1 MEKFSTFQGIAAPFN
16 ILNVDTDKI
25 IPKQFLT
32 TNKRTGLGKHVFDEM
47 RYKKDGSENPNF
59 VLNQKP
65 YNKSNI
71 LIAGDNFG
79 CGSSREHAPW
89 ALKDFGIKCIIS
101 TSFADIFYNNSFKN
115 GLLPIMVTK
124 DERDALLED
133 AKDKEN
139 PEIEIDLE
147 NQEIRR
153 PNGGKIKFKI
163 DPFRKKCLL
172 EGLDDI
178 GLTELHENKI
188 KSFEESR
195 STKHPWL

>member
-1 MEKFSTFQGIAAPFN
+1 MEKFNTFKGIAAPFN

-32 TNKRTGLGKHVFDEM
+32 TIKRTGLGKHVFDEM

-65 YNKSNI
+65 YDKSNI

-101 TSFADIFYNNSFKN
+101 TSFADIFFNNSFKN

-124 DERDALLED
+124 DERDVLLED

>member
-1 MEKFSTFQGIAAPFN
+1 MEKFNTFKGIAAPFN

-32 TNKRTGLGKHVFDEM
+32 TIKRTGLGKHVFDEM

-65 YNKSNI
+65 YHKSNI

-124 DERDALLED
+124 DERDTLLED

-147 NQEIRR
+147 YQEIRR

>member
-1 MEKFSTFQGIAAPFN
+1 MEKFNTFKGIAAPFN

-32 TNKRTGLGKHVFDEM
+32 TIKRTGLGKHVFDEM

-59 VLNQKP
+59 VLNQRP
-65 YNKSNI
+65 YDKSNI

-101 TSFADIFYNNSFKN
+101 TSFADIFFNNSFKN